1 MDKMGFVTPEE
12 VWMRESLQPFI
23 LKILNSSVFRERP
36 FWDADAVKRDYLK
49 FIEGSSVYSPEIWR
63 IICTELWL
71 QMFFDH
77 RAEFSGKKRINPE
90 SAQ

>member
-12 VWMRESLQPFI
+12 VWMKESLQPYI

-36 FWDADAVKRDYLK
+36 FWDADAVMRDYLK
-49 FIEGSSVYSPEIWR
+49 FIEGNSLYLRKSGGL
-63 IICTELWL
+63 CTELWL

-77 RAEFSGKKRINPE
+77 QRIVWQYDINPVR
-90 SAQ
+90 AV